1 MKKPFDSQFLSRIF
15 LSDSKTEGRG
25 GRQGRGRLI
34 RVLARMV
41 WRGLGWGGVG
51 GGIRR
56 DQSSPVLHVGGSERL
71 LSTKLDKK
79 CGAH

>member
-15 LSDSKTEGRG
+15 LSDSKMEGRG

-41 WRGLGWGGVG
+41 WRALGWGGG
-51 GGIRR
+51 ASDAISQAQSSMWA
-56 DQSSPVLHVGGSERL
+56 DQSV
-71 LSTKLDKK
+71 
-79 CGAH
+79 C

>member
-51 GGIRR
+51 GGASDAISQAQSSMWA
-56 DQSSPVLHVGGSERL
+56 DQSV
-71 LSTKLDKK
+71 
-79 CGAH
+79 C